1 MNKNKKEVIKGL
13 IILFIFSMLL
23 NLPFIHMR
31 EFQGEEGRRV
41 IIAQEM
47 LRSGDYIVPR
57 VEGEVYLN
65 KPPLYNWYLAL
76 IFRISGEISELTA
89 RLSSVITAFFTSLFL
104 SIFWMVVSGIKDIR
118 FILPGIIFLTLPEVI
133 DKAIKAEIDMT
144 FTFFITLSILTW
156 FYLSEIKMKKFPAY
170 ILSMGLLSFGT
181 LTKGI
186 QAPLFFYSGLI
197 PYLVYRKRFRELFSF
212 YHLTG
217 ILVYLIIFMSWF
229 LPLIEKVEL
238 DKVLSH
244 WWMEILVRGEPLKR
258 GGFLRHIIEF
268 PLEYFLKHMPW
279 IIFLFLWKDKS
290 LRDSKFHDLTIY
302 SMLFLLFSVPLYS
315 LIPGARLRYLLPL
328 SGALVILITIP
339 LSSII
344 SDERYHSSLLR
355 RFRFIF
361 GIFIIIGMLS
371 MPVFIYHYKISIN
384 PVMVISILFLLLT
397 GTVLI
402 KGNLRTEIVLT
413 VMALSLLFM
422 KTAWAST
429 YFPYHKEKHSYYRN
443 AAQWINS
450 IVPPEAMI
458 YDYKTGNPHLTFYL
472 KRDIIS
478 VNGLNDAI
486 MRNSFLMTRKEYAPE
501 LNDERLIYVGE
512 IRARRMTIV
521 IYRIKNH
528 ESETQG

>member
-1 MNKNKKEVIKGL
+1 MNKNKKEVLKGL

-47 LRSGDYIVPR
+47 LRSGDYIVSR

-76 IFRISGEISELTA
+76 IFRILGEISELTA
-89 RLSSVITAFFTSLFL
+89 RLSSVITAFLTSVML
-104 SIFWMVVSGIKDIR
+104 SIFWMKVSQVNNIW
-118 FILPGIIFLTLPEVI
+118 FILPGIIFLTLPEVM

-144 FTFFITLSILTW
+144 FTFFITLSILIW
-156 FYLSEIKMKKFPAY
+156 FYLSEIKRKKFPAY
-170 ILSMGLLSFGT
+170 IISMSLLSLGT

-212 YHLTG
+212 YHLMG

-238 DKVLSH
+238 NKVLSH
-244 WWMEILVRGEPLKR
+244 WWREILVRGEPLKK

-268 PLEYFLKHMPW
+268 PIEYLLKYMPW
-279 IIFLFLWKDKS
+279 IPFLFLWKDKS
-290 LRDSKFHDLTIY
+290 LRKNKLHDLAIY
-302 SMLFLLFSVPLYS
+302 LMLFLLISVPVYS

-328 SGALVILITIP
+328 SCALVILIAIP
-339 LSSII
+339 LSSLI
-344 SDERYHSSLLR
+344 SEERYPSLWFR
-355 RFRFIF
+355 RFISTF
-361 GIFIIIGMLS
+361 GVFIIIGSLS
-371 MPVFIYHYKISIN
+371 IPVFIYHYKISVN
-384 PVMVISILFLLLT
+384 PVTMISILFLLLT
-397 GTVLI
+397 GIILI
-402 KGNLRTEIVLT
+402 SRRLRINMVIA
-413 VMALSLLFM
+413 VMALSLLFI

-429 YFPYHKEKHSYYRN
+429 YFPYHKEKHSYYRES
-443 AAQWINS
+443 AQLINS
-450 IVPPEAMI
+450 IVPPGVMI
-458 YDYKTGNPHLTFYL
+458 YDYKTGNPHLAFYL
-472 KRDIIS
+472 KRDVIAVNRLKDII
-478 VNGLNDAI
+478 I
-486 MRNSFLMTRKEYAPE
+486 KNSFLITRKEYISE
-501 LNDERLIYVGE
+501 LNDVKLAYVGE

-521 IYRIKNH
+521 IYRI
-528 ESETQG
+528 EGL